1 MTRSVKQA
9 VKELSGGNQQKVVI
23 AKWLGMEPQI
33 LIMDEPTAG
42 VDIGTKAEIVGMIRD
57 FADAGGSV
65 IMISSELP
73 ELLAVSDR
81 LLILRDGHVES
92 EIDRRDHQA
101 RGGPPPCSSGD
112 ERMTATIA
120 ETRQQLRLAPI
131 RHLRR
136 ASSWSSLFFA
146 VTLGDRRLPH
156 RAEPRPTSSAR
167 RRPSR

>member
-1 MTRSVKQA
+1 MRDNIVLPMLGRISQAGFVDDGKGDRKTDEAVSRLSVVTRTVRQA
-9 VKELSGGNQQKVVI
+9 IKELSGGNQQKVVI

-92 EIDRRDHQA
+92 EMDRSQ
-101 RGGPPPCSSGD
+101 
-112 ERMTATIA
+112 
-120 ETRQQLRLAPI
+120 I
-131 RHLRR
+131 RREEDLHH
-136 ASSWSSLFFA
+136 A
-146 VTLGDRRLPH
+146 VQGMST
-156 RAEPRPTSSAR
+156 
-167 RRPSR
+167 